1 MDKEKIGTKSASV
14 LFNKHSGLL
23 GISGL
28 SSDSRD
34 IREAAYEKGDER
46 AMLAIDMFNYR
57 IKKYIG
63 SYAAAMGGI
72 DALVFTGGIGEN
84 SDITRS
90 GICEEL
96 GFMGVEIDENLNNGL
111 RGKEQ
116 LISKSDAK
124 VKVLVVPTNEELMI
138 ANDTMEIV
146 RQ

>member
-1 MDKEKIGTKSASV
+1 
-14 LFNKHSGLL
+14 
-23 GISGL
+23 
-28 SSDSRD
+28 
-34 IREAAYEKGDER
+34 
-46 AMLAIDMFNYR
+46 
-57 IKKYIG
+57 
-63 SYAAAMGGI
+63 MGGI